1 MNKCK
6 YCKSD
11 SIKEDHTSGMWYCP
25 NCSRFLEEDEIEFD
39 NEQQAQ
45 EEEEEEPAY
54 EEEELTELS
63 LLVLNVLMWLPVFN
77 ILVVYALNKSD
88 VKSQYR
94 KSFSYKFITDMV
106 LFFIAFIF
114 LIYVVYNYKFNISNS
129 IHTIVSNAADFLDS
143 AVSYDIDIPDFDS
156 KNIMQI
162 IESMRVEE
170 EETADSFVLDW
181 RHFDGVVMDGQSL
194 LDLLEEMGSDFVILM
209 QTDEIRNRYTKTS
222 YRNMGYIIDG
232 SEVNGS
238 TGNYFYDGKLPEVVS
253 LYKDDYGELL
263 YIKVDDLYSRRCVY
277 YLNPKYDYRVR
288 VLFDEDGVMVG
299 FAFEEIKK

>member
-11 SIKEDHTSGMWYCP
+11 SIKEDRASGMWYCH
-25 NCSRFLEEDEIEFD
+25 NCSRFLDGDEVEFD

-45 EEEEEEPAY
+45 EEEEEPAY
-54 EEEELTELS
+54 EEEELTGLS
-63 LLVLNVLMWLPVFN
+63 LLVLNVLMWVPIFN
-77 ILVVYALNKSD
+77 ILVVCALNKSD

-106 LFFIAFIF
+106 LFLIAFIF
-114 LIYVVYNYKFNISNS
+114 LICMVYNYKFNISNS
-129 IHTIVSNAADFLDS
+129 IHAIVSNAADFLDS
-143 AVSYDIDIPDFDS
+143 AVSYDIDVPDFES

-170 EETADSFVLDW
+170 EENTDWFVLDW
-181 RHFDGVVMDGQSL
+181 RHFDGVVINGQSL
-194 LDLLEEMGSDFVILM
+194 LDLLEETGLDFVILM

-232 SEVNGS
+232 SEVTGS
-238 TGNYFYDGKLPEVVS
+238 TGNYFYDGKLPDVVS
-253 LYKDDYGELL
+253 LYTDDYGELL
-263 YIKVDDLYSRRCVY
+263 YTKVDDLYSRRYVY

-288 VLFDEDGVMVG
+288 VLFDENSVMVG
-299 FAFEEIKK
+299 FAFEEIKE

>member
-11 SIKEDHTSGMWYCP
+11 SIKEDRASGMWYCR
-25 NCSRFLEEDEIEFD
+25 NCSRFLDGDEVEFD

-45 EEEEEEPAY
+45 EEEEEPAY
-54 EEEELTELS
+54 EEEELTGLS
-63 LLVLNVLMWLPVFN
+63 LLVLNVLMWVPIFN
-77 ILVVYALNKSD
+77 ILVVCALNKSD

-106 LFFIAFIF
+106 LFLIAFIF
-114 LIYVVYNYKFNISNS
+114 LIYMVYNYKFNISNS
-129 IHTIVSNAADFLDS
+129 IHAIVSNAADFLDS
-143 AVSYDIDIPDFDS
+143 AVSYDIDVPDFES

-170 EETADSFVLDW
+170 EENTDWFVLDW
-181 RHFDGVVMDGQSL
+181 RHFDGVVINGQSL
-194 LDLLEEMGSDFVILM
+194 LDLLEETGLDFVILM

-232 SEVNGS
+232 SEVTGS
-238 TGNYFYDGKLPEVVS
+238 TGNYFYDGKLPDVVS
-253 LYKDDYGELL
+253 LYTDDYGELL
-263 YIKVDDLYSRRCVY
+263 YTKVDDLYSRRYVY

-288 VLFDEDGVMVG
+288 VLFDENSVMVG
-299 FAFEEIKK
+299 FAFEEIKE